1 MRVLLH
7 KESRLLYYVR
17 HGFRACVPAV
27 YFRRRLDALLR
38 GLGDR
43 EGAELFARM
52 AYYNRIARP
61 FDLAVGAQP
70 FRMSVRKG
78 RRLYYLDLAEP
89 LRYFDPQFRVSF
101 QFGDVTEVP
110 QTPTLVKSRPIR
122 DDNQN
127 GVLLKLN
134 RLRHF
139 IFVDDQQPFAS
150 KLDQVV
156 WRGRACQEHRKAF
169 LRQYYTHPRCDVG
182 HYHRRHHDT
191 DLTRPGL
198 SIAEQLQYKFVLGI
212 EGYDVASNLKWVL
225 SSNSLC
231 LMTRPRYETWFMEGR
246 LVAGQHY
253 VQLRDDYADLVE
265 KMDYYAARPAEAVE
279 IIHAAHR
286 WVEQFRDPV
295 RELRIALLV
304 LWKYF
309 HDSGQLAGPPPPGY
323 PGEARAK
330 AG

>member
-1 MRVLLH
+1 MQVLLH
-7 KESRLLYYVR
+7 KESRLLYYAR
-17 HGFRACVPAV
+17 HGSRACVPAV
-27 YFRRRLDALLR
+27 CFRRRLDSLMR
-38 GLGDR
+38 NLGAR
-43 EGAELFARM
+43 EASDLYARM

-61 FDLAVGAQP
+61 FDLPAEAQP

-89 LRYFDPQFRVSF
+89 LRYFDPHFRVAF
-101 QFGDVTEVP
+101 RFGDVTEVP
-110 QTPTLVKSRPIR
+110 ATPTLVKSRPIR

-139 IFVDDQQPFAS
+139 LFVEDRQPFVS
-150 KLDQVV
+150 KLDKVV
-156 WRGRACQEHRKAF
+156 WRGRACQEHRKEF
-169 LRQYYTHPRCDVG
+169 LRQYYAHPRCDVG

-191 DLTRPGL
+191 DLTRPRL
-198 SIAEQLQYKFVLGI
+198 TIAEQLQYKFVLGI

-231 LMTRPRYETWFMEGR
+231 LMTQPRYETWFMEGR

-253 VQLRDDYADLVE
+253 VQLRDDYSDLSE
-265 KMDYYAARPAEAVE
+265 KMDYFATHADEAVE
-279 IIHAAHR
+279 IIHAANH
-286 WVEQFRDPV
+286 WVEQFRDPA

-309 HDSGQLAGPPPPGY
+309 HDSGQLGGPPPPGY
-323 PGEARAK
+323 PVGHA
-330 AG
+330 